1 MPRRAF
7 FNRYSPPG
15 IDSPRARANAVWL
28 LTNMRSLDGLT
39 IETFAHAQ
47 RLKTA
52 TAARLIAEEVKRRN
66 NPEGE
71 SEWRT

>member
-1 MPRRAF
+1 
-7 FNRYSPPG
+7 
-15 IDSPRARANAVWL
+15 
-28 LTNMRSLDGLT
+28 MRSLDGLT

-71 SEWRT
+71 SEWKT

>member
-15 IDSPRARANAVWL
+15 VDSPRARANAVWL

-52 TAARLIAEEVKRRN
+52 TAARLIAEERARRN
-66 NPEGE
+66 G
-71 SEWRT
+71 